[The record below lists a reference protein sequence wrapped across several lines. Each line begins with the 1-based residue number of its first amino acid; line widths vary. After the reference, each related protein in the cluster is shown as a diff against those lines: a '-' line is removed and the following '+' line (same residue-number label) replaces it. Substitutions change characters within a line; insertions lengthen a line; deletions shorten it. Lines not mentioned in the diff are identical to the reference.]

1 MPATNV
7 VIAEV
12 LQVLTVDGDHS
23 LMVSVPEKQGAMS
36 FVRHLT
42 AEQAAALKNK
52 RGYRL
57 PITGVVAG
65 EPVPRSYIDKI
76 TRQAKTGLN
85 VVLSPAVAGAD
96 IGLAIAAMR
105 PPKPPATVDYT
116 WPTE

>member
-1 MPATNV
+1 MSATNNNV

-12 LQVLTVDGDHS
+12 LQVLTVNGEHS
-23 LMVSVPEKQGAMS
+23 LMVAVPEKQGAMS

-42 AEQAAALKNK
+42 DEQAAALKNK

-57 PITGVVAG
+57 PITGAIAG
-65 EPVPRSYIDKI
+65 EPVPRSYIDKT

-85 VVLSPAVAGAD
+85 VVLTAAPGAE

-105 PPKPPATVDYT
+105 PPKPPATTEYT
-116 WPTE
+116 WPE